1 MIGCTEAGRNTFADT
16 EAAALDTATAGL
28 EPVGAAATNATDD
41 ETTAAEAQELLARGA
56 GPLILFAGTS
66 LTAGLGLP
74 EAQSFPLLIAER
86 IEQAGFP
93 HRVVNAGVSG
103 ETSAGLLSRADWLL
117 EQPIALIIVET
128 GANDMLRGMPP
139 EVTEQNIQAFL
150 DRIRARHPHAQ
161 VVLAGMR
168 ALPNLGTE
176 YARRFEPIYPRIA
189 ERNGIVLVPFLLEG
203 VAGESELNQAD
214 GIHPTA
220 QGHRIIAEQVWG
232 VLSEIVPELR

>member
-16 EAAALDTATAGL
+16 DSAAAVEGTPLL
-28 EPVGAAATNATDD
+28 EPVGTSAANATGG
-41 ETTAAEAQELLARGA
+41 EGRPAEAQELLAREA

-86 IEQAGFP
+86 IEQTGLP
-93 HRVVNAGVSG
+93 YRVVNAGVSG

-117 EQPIALIIVET
+117 EQPIALIVVET

-150 DRIRARHPHAQ
+150 DRLRERHPRAR

-168 ALPNLGTE
+168 ALPNLGAE

-189 ERNGIVLVPFLLEG
+189 ERNGIALIPFLLDG

-232 VLSEIVPELR
+232 VLSGIVPELH